1 MKLAVLYAGQ
11 GAQHPGMGK
20 EFYEASPAFRAAFDS
35 AALDFDLHRVCF
47 EDPDGLLNQ
56 TEYTQPC
63 MVAFACG
70 VTAVLAEK
78 GVKPA
83 YLAGLSLGEY
93 SALQAAGVF
102 TAKQAIELTAF
113 RGKAMAEAAK
123 GLDCGMTAVLG
134 LDREKLSACCEQA
147 AEAGC
152 VQICNYNCPGQL
164 VIGGEKA
171 AVEQAAALAK
181 EAGARRCIP
190 LKVSGPFHTRLMAPA
205 GDALAQR
212 FAGENF
218 GTMETPVLFNC
229 LGHEK
234 AETDSI
240 PQLLVKQVQSSVYME
255 DTLRRLGELGVDH
268 ILEVGPGSA
277 LSGFCEKDPARG
289 GLHRSG
295 DPGTAGCGADRME
308 GSRMSEEKLTRA
320 AIVTGG
326 SRGIGRAV
334 CVALAKQGCNVVVN
348 YCHGAEPAEQTA
360 ALCRAEGVQAV
371 TMQAD
376 VSTAEGCKALFDA
389 AAEAFGRVD
398 VLVNNA
404 GITRD
409 NLILRLTEQDFDAVL
424 DTNLKSAF
432 LCCKEAARRWCAS
445 AMAAS

>member
-47 EDPDGLLNQ
+47 EDPDGVLNQ

-190 LKVSGPFHTRLMAPA
+190 LKVSGPFHTKLMAPA

-212 FAGENF
+212 FAGESF

-255 DTLRRLGELGVDH
+255 DTPAPSGRAGADHTLGRPLAASERL
-268 ILEVGPGSA
+268 
-277 LSGFCEKDPARG
+277 CEKDPARG

-334 CVALAKQGCNVVVN
+334 RGTGKAGLQCGGELLPRRRACGADGSALPRRGRAGGDRAGGCIHRRGLQGTVRCRRRDFWPGG
-348 YCHGAEPAEQTA
+348 CAGEQRGHHPGQPDFA
-360 ALCRAEGVQAV
+360 PDRAG
-371 TMQAD
+371 
-376 VSTAEGCKALFDA
+376 F
-389 AAEAFGRVD
+389 
-398 VLVNNA
+398 
-404 GITRD
+404 
-409 NLILRLTEQDFDAVL
+409 
-424 DTNLKSAF
+424 
-432 LCCKEAARRWCAS
+432 
-445 AMAAS
+445 